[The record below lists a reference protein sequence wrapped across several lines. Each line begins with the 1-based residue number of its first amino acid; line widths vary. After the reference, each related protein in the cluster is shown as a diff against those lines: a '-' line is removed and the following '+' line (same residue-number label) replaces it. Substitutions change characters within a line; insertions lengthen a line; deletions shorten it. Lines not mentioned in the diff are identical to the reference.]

1 MTKRLKRMRWQ
12 RIKESASSCR
22 PAATTLCVAL
32 VLLFLWP
39 GVHAM
44 GASYSRAGY
53 ILPPDVR
60 QNGFAFAGVSIPLE
74 RRDVA
79 ERVVDQVN
87 FLLMDRRAVMME
99 WFDRMAVFGPL
110 IRTVLDR
117 EQTPSDLLYLAT
129 LLSDLLP
136 NATTRSGGV
145 GWWALGSA
153 SHRHHATATWLSTNE
168 WDDRRDPVAS
178 TELAARLFKGLVRRG
193 TSDNWLLAIAAFLEG
208 PDTVD
213 SLLKH
218 SPGFSYWGIA
228 MPPYSDVAIPRLVAL
243 KLIDTHRDFYG
254 VEVPPLQPLAFDN
267 LTQVRLSKDL
277 PLHVVAKWCGTNP
290 RAIWE
295 FNPGVDPSTGVLP
308 KADKRSP
315 SGYPL
320 RAPKGMGGKVRTML
334 AKEGYLTR

>member
-1 MTKRLKRMRWQ
+1 MGRQNIRKS
-12 RIKESASSCR
+12 ESSSS
-22 PAATTLCVAL
+22 PAVAALCVAL
-32 VLLFLWP
+32 ILFFLWP
-39 GVHAM
+39 DMHAM

-60 QNGFAFAGVSIPLE
+60 QNGFAFAGARIPLE
-74 RRDVA
+74 RQDVA

-110 IRTVLDR
+110 IRKVLDR
-117 EQTPSDLLYLAT
+117 EQTPSDLLYLAA
-129 LLSDLLP
+129 LLSDLMP

-153 SHRHHATATWLSTNE
+153 SHKRNATANWLSTNE

-178 TELAARLFKGLVRRG
+178 TELAAKIFKGLARRG
-193 TSDNWLLAIAAFLEG
+193 SGDDWLLAIAAFLEG
-208 PDTVD
+208 PEAVD
-213 SLLKH
+213 SLVKR

-254 VEVPPLQPLAFDN
+254 VEVPPLKPLAVDT
-267 LTQVRLSKDL
+267 LTQVRLARDL
-277 PLHVVAKWCGTNP
+277 PLQVVAKWCGTNP

-295 FNPGVDPSTGVLP
+295 LNPGVDPSTGVLP
-308 KADKRSP
+308 KADKRNP
-315 SGYPL
+315 AGYPL
-320 RAPKGMGGKVRTML
+320 RAPKGMGARVRTML